1 MFNKQNTIFYVL
13 LVKQDSIFKRDKII
27 PPQKT
32 LLDLDYSTIQA
43 MLLGKKN
50 GVNMKNINLIDY
62 ILNTRKTFNMDL
74 DTNVALEESWGNT
87 LISHMV
93 LTNKYL
99 LEGVQNDA

>member
-1 MFNKQNTIFYVL
+1 
-13 LVKQDSIFKRDKII
+13 
-27 PPQKT
+27 
-32 LLDLDYSTIQA
+32 
-43 MLLGKKN
+43 
-50 GVNMKNINLIDY
+50 MKNINLIDY